1 MKINCGLMLH
11 STSWKLKCAL
21 VIVELEEDDLG
32 KPDLAACMGIWV
44 CQSQLAAGTSTQS
57 RSCAEEDTEH

>member
-1 MKINCGLMLH
+1 MKINCCLMLY

-21 VIVELEEDDLG
+21 VIVEFEDVDLR

-44 CQSQLAAGTSTQS
+44 C
-57 RSCAEEDTEH
+57 